1 MDKITFIVQTYK
13 PRLRSLRGF
22 ILNLLEFTSDLSKI
36 EVGVKIDRGDRL
48 ALLYIKYLESVLPF
62 RLYHIVGEYNGY
74 HSSGQYYNQLAMMSS
89 NDTYFIFEGSDELR
103 FKDKDWLNYVL
114 SYRKYFDDDIFLV
127 KTSPRFESRD
137 AVYIKNGVVDRSVC
151 VENPD
156 THPFYTK
163 KLWLLI
169 GGIGDIFSCNSSWC
183 ESILQTLK
191 NNYGQDRLIEAKSHI
206 WDENTTHFDGG
217 AKSDEW
223 KKDNELQMDKIKS
236 DEVWKENFEYI
247 AKILKN
253 QINK

>member
-1 MDKITFIVQTYK
+1 MNKVTFIVQTYE
-13 PRLRSLRGF
+13 PRLRSFRGF

-48 ALLYIKYLESVLPF
+48 ALLYIEYLESVLPF

-74 HSSGQYYNQLAMMSS
+74 HTSGNYYNQLAMMSS
-89 NDTYFIFEGSDELR
+89 DETYFLFECSDEVR
-103 FKDKDWLNYVL
+103 FKDKKWLDYIFSFKN
-114 SYRKYFDDDIFLV
+114 KFDDDIFLI
-127 KTSPRFESRD
+127 KTSPRFESREAIYFQND
-137 AVYIKNGVVDRSVC
+137 IIQRSVC

-163 KLWLLI
+163 KLWLLS

-183 ESILQTLK
+183 ESILQILK
-191 NNYGQDRLIEAKSHI
+191 YKYGEDRLIEADSHI
-206 WDENTTHFDGG
+206 WDTNSTHFDGG

-223 KKDNELQMDKIKS
+223 RKDNKLQMDKIKS

-247 AKILKN
+247 AKILKAY
-253 QINK
+253 ISK